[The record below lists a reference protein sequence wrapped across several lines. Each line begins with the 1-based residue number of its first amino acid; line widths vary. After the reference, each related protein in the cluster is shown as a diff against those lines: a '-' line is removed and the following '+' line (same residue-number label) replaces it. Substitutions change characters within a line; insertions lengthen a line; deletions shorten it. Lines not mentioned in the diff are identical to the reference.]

1 VSFIDNLNKFTWI
14 YLLCRKSKVFQF
26 FKEFQ
31 CLVERIFNWKITM
44 VQTDWGGEYE
54 RLNSFFHTIGISH
67 HVSCPYAHQQ
77 NGVAERKHRHIV
89 EMSLALLTYA
99 SMPLK
104 IWDKAFLTATH
115 LINRTPTKLLHH
127 DTPLHRI
134 LGTTPDYSNLRV
146 FGCVC
151 WFNLHPY
158 NTHKLQFCSM
168 CCAFLGYSNMHK
180 GNKCLDISMGRVY
193 ISHDV
198 VFDETM
204 FPFAEIHPRTGACYI
219 VYVLLLPTSPRAHT
233 DLPVNNSPTNICLP
247 SPVQLPSL

>member
-1 VSFIDNLNKFTWI
+1 L
-14 YLLCRKSKVFQF
+14 
-26 FKEFQ
+26 
-31 CLVERIFNWKITM
+31 
-44 VQTDWGGEYE
+44 
-54 RLNSFFHTIGISH
+54 
-67 HVSCPYAHQQ
+67 CPYAHQQ

-89 EMSLALLTYA
+89 EMALALLTYA

-104 IWDKAFLTATH
+104 IWDKAFLIATH

-193 ISHDV
+193 ISRDV

-204 FPFAEIHPRTGACYI
+204 FPFAEIHPCTGACYI
-219 VYVLLLPTSPRAHT
+219 AYVLLLPTSPRAHT

-247 SPVQLPSL
+247 SPVQLPSLQPQRIQNATFAPEDCVVANPGSTSASGFVPPGPSHLMTLSHTESALDLVPTNHTCSACGTAAS